1 MNLTKLDISSEVYKE
16 FTRMVRTKVSLAEMW
31 LIEHRINY
39 IWNYWAG
46 NHLYRIYITNKDIL
60 LDFEYYPVNN
70 SEYSYIRVNYDTDI
84 IQLLEKIFPET
95 VFDTNDLTLNT
106 IDQREA
112 NHFLRENKYSPI
124 YDKDVLRLAWA
135 KGTDIYQC
143 IIIKNNKI
151 ITNATKQNCSVS
163 FGTFMIL
170 RYLTE
175 MFGYSEIFIKER
187 ADNSFLHTTYQLIGA
202 KKISQTNKKKIWW
215 SPSGTKWHIKR
226 EDTDKYIPF
235 YYCEYHI
242 YRYSKISLVC

>member
-143 IIIKNNKI
+143 IIIKNNR
-151 ITNATKQNCSVS
+151 T
-163 FGTFMIL
+163 
-170 RYLTE
+170 
-175 MFGYSEIFIKER
+175 
-187 ADNSFLHTTYQLIGA
+187 
-202 KKISQTNKKKIWW
+202 
-215 SPSGTKWHIKR
+215 
-226 EDTDKYIPF
+226 
-235 YYCEYHI
+235 
-242 YRYSKISLVC
+242 